1 MTTNSKSKSV
11 IVELKALLEDDEDRL
26 CTLFHTTGYY
36 QYRWTVIRSCS
47 LRALA
52 RS

>member
-1 MTTNSKSKSV
+1 MTTNSKSKSA

-26 CTLFHTTGYY
+26 CTLFHTAGYCRN
-36 QYRWTVIRSCS
+36 RWTVIRSSS

>member
-11 IVELKALLEDDEDRL
+11 IVELKALLEDDEDHQ
-26 CTLFHTTGYY
+26 CTPSHTAGYGW
-36 QYRWTVIRSCS
+36 YRWTVIWSCS